1 MHLREAPVK
10 RPVRSGAR
18 AALPLLATLIL
29 ILAGCRAA
37 QTGASPSPT
46 APAETGSPTEAPM
59 TTPTEEPTQE
69 PMADAVVVVAESD
82 LGPILTD
89 GEGRTLYLF
98 TNDDADQSSCTDS
111 CAQNWPPLTVE
122 SEGELVAGEGVEGE
136 LGTITRD
143 DGSLQVTIDG
153 VPLYYFAGDSAPG
166 DLNGQEVGGVWFA
179 VAPDGQQAG
188 SSSDDDFYDY

>member
-1 MHLREAPVK
+1 MHLREAPVN
-10 RPVRSGAR
+10 RPARPGAR
-18 AALPLLATLIL
+18 AALPLLAALIL

-59 TTPTEEPTQE
+59 ATSTDEPTEEP
-69 PMADAVVVVAESD
+69 MGDALVVVAESD

-89 GEGRTLYLF
+89 ADGHTLYLF
-98 TNDDADQSSCTDS
+98 TNDAANESSCTGD
-111 CAQNWPPLTVE
+111 CAQSWPPLTVE
-122 SEGELVAGEGVEGE
+122 NEGELVAGDGVEGE

-153 VPLYYFAGDSAPG
+153 VPLYHFAGDAAPG
-166 DLNGQEVGGVWFA
+166 DLNGQEMGGVWFA